1 MLKPL
6 TDRIVFLKQ
15 SGLTGQ
21 MVAAEFLRQSITPL
35 QSHTRPL
42 WMLGGL
48 EDSMRL
54 STTMLDAEAVNYAT
68 RVLFGTVNVAK
79 PS

>member
-1 MLKPL
+1 MKPL
-6 TDRIVFLKQ
+6 MDRVVFLKE

-21 MVAAEFLRQSITPL
+21 MVAAEFLRQIIAPL
-35 QSHTRPL
+35 QSHTRPM

-48 EDSMRL
+48 SDSMRL
-54 STTMLDAEAVNYAT
+54 STTMLDADVGNYAT